1 MSRDHYYE
9 ELNDLRDEERKL
21 FFVSTRSNSGT
32 NYYANRRLYYV
43 QDRIDNVIESHKT
56 NYERQQDYYR
66 ATIEANEEK
75 TKEQK
80 ERKDNIPKRAQMLET
95 ASDDI
100 VTLSQLPYVLCK
112 EIAEYEGG
120 VESSLLGEEQTNN
133 NSFWSWCSVL

>member
-100 VTLSQLPYVLCK
+100 VTLSSYLTFYVKKLQNMK
-112 EIAEYEGG
+112 
-120 VESSLLGEEQTNN
+120 VE
-133 NSFWSWCSVL
+133 